1 MEPLEEAE
9 ARHPLDVAG
18 RRSRG
23 EAIDGDAP
31 SIRDSMVSAKC
42 FFVPVSFV
50 FDSFGRAFDVV
61 ALCKLVLV

>member
-23 EAIDGDAP
+23 EAIDGDAA
-31 SIRDSMVSAKC
+31 SVRDSMVSA
-42 FFVPVSFV
+42 SV
-50 FDSFGRAFDVV
+50 FLSLFRSSFDVV